1 MIAFLRHVHMIAII
15 TIIGAH
21 SNSLQKNVAM
31 FVPAVNNIVTLHVE
45 FDTNF
50 SVNMYAMI
58 SYI

>member
-1 MIAFLRHVHMIAII
+1 MIAII
-15 TIIGAH
+15 TITGAH
-21 SNSLQKNVAM
+21 SLQKKNVAM

-45 FDTNF
+45 FGTNF

>member
-1 MIAFLRHVHMIAII
+1 MIDCFPK
-15 TIIGAH
+15 TCAH
-21 SNSLQKNVAM
+21 DSNYYYYRCTFFTKKNVAM

-45 FDTNF
+45 FGTNF

>member
-1 MIAFLRHVHMIAII
+1 
-15 TIIGAH
+15 
-21 SNSLQKNVAM
+21 M

-45 FDTNF
+45 FGTNF